1 MKRLKRF
8 LAAAVCLA
16 FCLAAAPALAFGPS
30 SDVIYD
36 GIDVSRYQGNI
47 DFERVAA
54 SGVEMVYIRSSASND
69 YVDPYFRQNYERAKA
84 AGLKIGFYHAMSARN
99 ETEAVQEARFFVQ
112 TISGTQP
119 DCRLAM
125 DFGAASNLSYASRNS
140 IARAFLEETER
151 LSGLKTVIYSSAY
164 TARAVWDEE
173 MAQSYPIWVA
183 EYGPSEPENGRWDE
197 WVGFQYSNTGRVDG
211 INGAVDLDYFTED
224 ILLSESSE
232 IPRPDDPK
240 PDNPD
245 NQYIYVRV
253 ERGDTLYKL
262 ARKYNTTVQSIISLN
277 SLRDPNLI
285 IVGERLRIEA
295 SGDIP
300 ADAVYYIVQRGDTLY
315 KIARRYNTTTE
326 EIAELNQLSN
336 PNLIYPG
343 QKLLIQGGTLVR
355 EYTVKRGDTLGKI
368 ASRFNTT
375 VSRLSAIN
383 KISNINLIYSGTV
396 ITLS

>member
-125 DFGAASNLSYASRNS
+125 DFGAAGGRKRPPTPPGPLAAACSR
-140 IARAFLEETER
+140 FVLYR
-151 LSGLKTVIYSSAY
+151 LST
-164 TARAVWDEE
+164 
-173 MAQSYPIWVA
+173 
-183 EYGPSEPENGRWDE
+183 
-197 WVGFQYSNTGRVDG
+197 
-211 INGAVDLDYFTED
+211 
-224 ILLSESSE
+224 
-232 IPRPDDPK
+232 
-240 PDNPD
+240 
-245 NQYIYVRV
+245 
-253 ERGDTLYKL
+253 
-262 ARKYNTTVQSIISLN
+262 SLF
-277 SLRDPNLI
+277 I
-285 IVGERLRIEA
+285 
-295 SGDIP
+295 
-300 ADAVYYIVQRGDTLY
+300 
-315 KIARRYNTTTE
+315 
-326 EIAELNQLSN
+326 
-336 PNLIYPG
+336 
-343 QKLLIQGGTLVR
+343 
-355 EYTVKRGDTLGKI
+355 
-368 ASRFNTT
+368 
-375 VSRLSAIN
+375 
-383 KISNINLIYSGTV
+383 
-396 ITLS
+396 